1 MWNRLG
7 PGIKPL
13 SPKLAGECLS
23 TWPPG
28 KSQMFNFYA
37 FIFKITLAI
46 VDSLHFHIR
55 FRIIFLISFKTLCWN
70 FIEIVL
76 NLLICL
82 GKIDIYTILTFPVSS
97 VFYVQ
102 ITPNQQLDTVTI
114 CFFLMNLGI
123 DWAQSAF
130 SWTYRQWLEHR
141 QWLGCGNLSCC
152 TL

>member
-1 MWNRLG
+1 
-7 PGIKPL
+7 
-13 SPKLAGECLS
+13 
-23 TWPPG
+23 
-28 KSQMFNFYA
+28 MFNFYA

-97 VFYVQ
+97 VFCVQ

-114 CFFLMNLGI
+114 CFFPYESGNRLGSVSILMNLQTVTG
-123 DWAQSAF
+123 AQTVTGLWKFIMLHTLNMFNLLNAN
-130 SWTYRQWLEHR
+130 WT
-141 QWLGCGNLSCC
+141 
-152 TL
+152 